1 MSVTVTAITNAQSRG
16 LEATEAQNLPF
27 SRGVYVCVYVAS
39 SMCAIFFLSQE
50 HLPESFFS
58 LVRALGHLRSVL
70 SKGSIGGP
78 SLMCPL
84 EGYDFT
90 SIPAETSLGRG
101 QFG

>member
-1 MSVTVTAITNAQSRG
+1 MSVSVTAITNAQSRG

-27 SRGVYVCVYVAS
+27 SRGVYVCVCVAS
-39 SMCAIFFLSQE
+39 SMCAIFFLSQ

-90 SIPAETSLGRG
+90 SIPTETSLGRG
-101 QFG
+101 RFG